1 MGEFDYIA
9 WLRHRTAPAPGVRV
23 GPGDDCAVLD
33 TSANQGWL
41 VTTDMLLE
49 GSHFVLAEAGA
60 RRVGRKAIAVNLSD
74 IAAMGG
80 KPIAAFVSVGLPR
93 FLPSPGTPGEGLG
106 VRAARPVAE
115 CTSLTPG
122 PSPGVPGEGRK
133 IAEELYLGMRD
144 VADAFGT
151 AIAGGD
157 TNTWTGGLVV
167 SVTVMGEPG
176 PQGPILRRGA
186 KPGDWLFVTGPL
198 GGSILGKHLDFTPRV
213 REGLLLQ
220 QHATL
225 HAMIDISDGLSADV
239 FQICAESRCG
249 AFLFAER
256 IPISAAARQLS
267 DGKTPLEH
275 ALGDG
280 EDFELAF
287 AVDPADGERLL
298 KTQPIPGITLAHV
311 GIFVAETSLFL
322 EDAGTR
328 RRIEPRGFVHQ
339 FE

>member
-9 WLRHRTAPAPGVRV
+9 WLRQRTAPAPAPGVRV
-23 GPGDDCAVLD
+23 GPGDDCAVLEA
-33 TSANQGWL
+33 SANGGWL

-60 RRVGRKAIAVNLSD
+60 RRVGRKAMAVNLSD

-80 KPIAAFVSVGLPR
+80 KPVAAFVSVGLPR
-93 FLPSPGTPGEGLG
+93 RKFLASPGLPGEGG
-106 VRAARPVAE
+106 
-115 CTSLTPG
+115 
-122 PSPGVPGEGRK
+122 K
-133 IAEELYLGMRD
+133 IAEELYLGMRE
-144 VADAFGT
+144 VADAFDT

-186 KPGDWLFVTGPL
+186 RPGDWLFVTGPL

-239 FQICAESRCG
+239 FHIGAESRCG
-249 AFLFAER
+249 AVLFAEN
-256 IPISAAARQLS
+256 IPISDAARQMT
-267 DGKTPLEH
+267 DGRTPLEH

-287 AVDPADGERLL
+287 AVNPADGERLL
-298 KTQPIPGITLAHV
+298 KAQPIPGITLAHV
-311 GIFVAETSLFL
+311 GVFVAETALFL
-322 EDAGTR
+322 EEAGTR
-328 RRIEPRGFVHQ
+328 RRIESRGFVHA

>member
-9 WLRHRTAPAPGVRV
+9 WLRQRTAPAPGVRV
-23 GPGDDCAVLD
+23 GPGDDCAVLES
-33 TSANQGWL
+33 SANRGWL

-49 GSHFVLAEAGA
+49 GSHFTLAEAGA
-60 RRVGRKAIAVNLSD
+60 RRVGRKAMAVNLSD

-80 KPIAAFVSVGLPR
+80 KPVAAFVSVGLPVGAAE
-93 FLPSPGTPGEGLG
+93 SLG
-106 VRAARPVAE
+106 
-115 CTSLTPG
+115 
-122 PSPGVPGEGRK
+122 K
-133 IAEELYLGMRD
+133 ELYLGMRE
-144 VADAFGT
+144 VADAFET

-167 SVTVMGEPG
+167 SVTVLGEPG

-186 KPGDWLFVTGPL
+186 KPGDWLLVTGPF

-213 REGLLLQ
+213 QEALLLQ
-220 QHATL
+220 QHAKL

-239 FQICAESRCG
+239 FHICEESRCG
-249 AFLFAER
+249 AVLFAER
-256 IPISAAARQLS
+256 VPISDAARQLT

-287 AVDPADGERLL
+287 AVDRADGERLL
-298 KTQPIPGITLAHV
+298 KTQPIAGITLAHV
-311 GIFVAETSLFL
+311 GVFVAETALFI
-322 EDAGTR
+322 EEGGTR
-328 RRIEPRGFVHQ
+328 RRIEPRGFVHR
-339 FE
+339 FA